1 MIINARSP
9 YFITVNEASQVGSKV
24 ELFLS
29 AGGSALPATATYTL
43 SKSVPSS
50 SQLRTDYN
58 ISQFIKEYIET
69 ISSVDSGN
77 TLFANVRVIRYK
89 ETAPGSY
96 STLDTTDHFGV
107 NGYTLYTDGYN
118 ETDASSLFACLA
130 NPSIDITYQEGIESS
145 KYPYI
150 NAIVDFTANA
160 SSKVDVSYK
169 DLNGRNEVVVS
180 YDTNAKSVIKVPV
193 RTTSAKFDNGN
204 TVTLN
209 WKPAGTTV
217 DITKTFTVS
226 PICEPK
232 YTPVQCQFI
241 NRYGGWQFLTFFKA
255 KSSSINVMGTPYNLL
270 PDSVNYNP
278 KRPQTASLNV
288 NGKQSIKLNTGWV
301 SENYSELIQDLLL
314 SETVLL
320 DDVPVEIKT
329 QSSDIKTSLK
339 DRNINYEMEF
349 EYAFNLI
356 NNVI

>member
-9 YFITVNEASQVGSKV
+9 YFITVNESGQIGSKI
-24 ELFLS
+24 ELFIS
-29 AGGSALPATATYTL
+29 PGEVALPSEATYTL
-43 SKSVPSS
+43 SKRSPSS

-58 ISQFIKEYIET
+58 ISQYIREFIDT
-69 ISSVDSGN
+69 TSSVNGGN
-77 TLFANVRVIRYK
+77 YIFANVRVKRYK
-89 ETAPGSY
+89 ETSVGVFELLN
-96 STLDTTDHFGV
+96 TVDHFGV
-107 NGYTLYTDGYN
+107 NGYTLYSDGYN
-118 ETDASSLFACLA
+118 YTDSSSLFVCLA
-130 NPSIDITYQEGIESS
+130 NPSIEINYQEGIESS

-150 NAIVDFTANA
+150 NALVDFTANA

-169 DLNGRNEVVVS
+169 DMNGRNEVVVS

-217 DITKTFTVS
+217 SITKTFTVKS
-226 PICEPK
+226 ICEPK
-232 YTPVQCQFI
+232 YTPIQCQFI
-241 NRYGGWQFLTFFKA
+241 NRFGGWQFLTFFKA
-255 KSSSINVMGTPYNLL
+255 KSSLINVMGTSYNVL
-270 PDSVNYNP
+270 PSSVDYNT
-278 KRPQTASLNV
+278 KKGQTNTFNI
-288 NGKQSIKLNTGWV
+288 NGKQGIKLNTGWV
-301 SENYSELIQDLLL
+301 TENYSELIQDLLL
-314 SETVLL
+314 AETILL

>member
-9 YFITVNEASQVGSKV
+9 YFITVNESGQIGSKI

-29 AGGSALPATATYTL
+29 VGGTAVPSVATYTL
-43 SKSVPSS
+43 SKRSPSS

-58 ISQFIKEYIET
+58 ISQYIREYIET

-77 TLFANVRVIRYK
+77 SIFCNVRVKRYK
-89 ETAPGSY
+89 ETSVGVFAL
-96 STLDTTDHFGV
+96 LDTVDHFGV
-107 NGYTLYTDGYN
+107 NGYTLYSDGYN
-118 ETDASSLFACLA
+118 ETDASSLFVCLA
-130 NPSIDITYQEGIESS
+130 NPSIEISYQEGIESS

-169 DLNGRNEVVVS
+169 DMNGRNEVVVS

-217 DITKTFTVS
+217 SITKTFTVK
-226 PICEPK
+226 PICETK
-232 YTPVQCQFI
+232 YEPIQCQFI
-241 NRYGGWQFLTFFKA
+241 NRFGGWQFLTFFKA
-255 KSSSINVMGTPYNLL
+255 KASSINVMGTSYSVL

-278 KRPQTASLNV
+278 KKGQTNTFNI
-288 NGKQSIKLNTGWV
+288 NGKQGIKLNTGWV
-301 SENYSELIQDLLL
+301 PENYSELIQDLLL
-314 SETVLL
+314 AETILL

>member
-9 YFITVNEASQVGSKV
+9 YFITVNESGQIGSKI

-29 AGGSALPATATYTL
+29 VGGTAVPSSATYTL
-43 SKSVPSS
+43 SKRSPSS
-50 SQLRTDYN
+50 SQLQTDYN
-58 ISQFIKEYIET
+58 ISQYIREYIET
-69 ISSVDSGN
+69 ISPVDSGN
-77 TLFANVRVIRYK
+77 TLFANVRVERYK
-89 ETAPGSY
+89 ETSVGVFAL
-96 STLDTTDHFGV
+96 LDTVDHFGV

-118 ETDASSLFACLA
+118 ETDASSLFVCLA
-130 NPSIDITYQEGIESS
+130 NPSIEISYKEGIESS

-150 NAIVDFTANA
+150 NALVDFTANA

-169 DLNGRNEVVVS
+169 DMNGRNEVVVS

-217 DITKTFTVS
+217 SITKTFTVS
-226 PICEPK
+226 PICETK

-288 NGKQSIKLNTGWV
+288 NGKQGIKLNTGWV
-301 SENYSELIQDLLL
+301 PENYSELIQDLLL
-314 SETVLL
+314 SETILL

-329 QSSDIKTSLK
+329 QSTDIKTSLK
-339 DRNINYEMEF
+339 DRNINYEMDF

>member
-9 YFITVNEASQVGSKV
+9 YFITVNESGQIGSKI

-29 AGGSALPATATYTL
+29 AGGSSLPSTPTYTL

-58 ISQFIKEYIET
+58 ISQYIKEYIDT
-69 ISSVDSGN
+69 ISTVDSGN
-77 TLFANVRVIRYK
+77 TLFANLRVIRYK
-89 ETAPGSY
+89 ETEPGAY

-118 ETDASSLFACLA
+118 ETDASSLFVCLA
-130 NPSIDITYQEGIESS
+130 NPSIEITYKEGLESS

-150 NAIVDFTANA
+150 NALVDFTVNG

-169 DLNGRNEVVVS
+169 DMNGRNEVVVS

-193 RTTSAKFDNGN
+193 RTTSAKFNNGN

-217 DITKTFTVS
+217 SISRTFTVT
-226 PICEPK
+226 PICESK

-255 KSSSINVMGTPYNLL
+255 KSSSINVMGTSYNLL

-278 KRPQTASLNV
+278 KRPQVGSLNV
-288 NGKQSIKLNTGWV
+288 NGKQGIRLNTGWV
-301 SENYSELIQDLLL
+301 PENYSELIQDLLL

-320 DDVPVEIKT
+320 DDMPVEIKT
-329 QSSDIKTSLK
+329 QSTEIKTSLK

-349 EYAFNLI
+349 EFAFNLI

>member
-9 YFITVNEASQVGSKV
+9 YFITVNESGQIGSKI

-29 AGGSALPATATYTL
+29 VGGTAVPSVATYTL
-43 SKSVPSS
+43 SKRSPSS

-58 ISQFIKEYIET
+58 ISQYIREYIET

-77 TLFANVRVIRYK
+77 SIFCNVRVKRYK
-89 ETAPGSY
+89 ETSVGVFA
-96 STLDTTDHFGV
+96 LIDTVDHFGV
-107 NGYTLYTDGYN
+107 NGYTLYSDGYN
-118 ETDASSLFACLA
+118 ETDASSLFVCLA
-130 NPSIDITYQEGIESS
+130 NPSIEISYQEGIESS

-169 DLNGRNEVVVS
+169 DMNGRNEVVVS
-180 YDTNAKSVIKVPV
+180 YDTNTKSVIKVPV

-217 DITKTFTVS
+217 SITKTFTVK
-226 PICEPK
+226 PICEQK
-232 YTPVQCQFI
+232 YTPIQCQFI
-241 NRYGGWQFLTFFKA
+241 NRFGGWQFLTFFKA
-255 KSSSINVMGTPYNLL
+255 KASNINVMGTSYSVL

-278 KRPQTASLNV
+278 KKGQTNTFNI
-288 NGKQSIKLNTGWV
+288 NGKQGIKLNTGWV
-301 SENYSELIQDLLL
+301 PENYSELIQDLLL
-314 SETVLL
+314 AETILL

>member
-9 YFITVNEASQVGSKV
+9 YFITVNESGQIGSKI
-24 ELFLS
+24 ELFIS
-29 AGGSALPATATYTL
+29 PGEIALPSEATYTL
-43 SKSVPSS
+43 SKRSPSS

-58 ISQFIKEYIET
+58 ISQYIREYIDT
-69 ISSVDSGN
+69 TSSVYGGN
-77 TLFANVRVIRYK
+77 YIFANVRVKRYK
-89 ETAPGSY
+89 ETSVGVFELLN
-96 STLDTTDHFGV
+96 TVDHFGV
-107 NGYTLYTDGYN
+107 NGYTLYSDGYN
-118 ETDASSLFACLA
+118 YTDSSSLFVCLA
-130 NPSIDITYQEGIESS
+130 NPSIEINYQEGIESS

-150 NAIVDFTANA
+150 NALVDFTANA

-169 DLNGRNEVVVS
+169 DMNGRNEVVVT
-180 YDTNAKSVIKVPV
+180 YDTNNKSAIKVPV
-193 RTTSAKFDNGN
+193 RTSSAKFDNGN

-217 DITKTFTVS
+217 SITKTFTVK
-226 PICEPK
+226 PICETK
-232 YTPVQCQFI
+232 YEPIQCTFI
-241 NRYGGWQFLTFFKA
+241 NRFGGWQFLTFFKA
-255 KSSSINVMGTPYNLL
+255 KSSSINVMGTSYNVL
-270 PDSVNYNP
+270 PSSVDYNI
-278 KRPQTASLNV
+278 KKGQTNTFNI

-301 SENYSELIQDLLL
+301 PENYSELIQDLLL
-314 SETVLL
+314 AETILL

>member
-9 YFITVNEASQVGSKV
+9 YFITINEASQVGSKV

-29 AGGSALPATATYTL
+29 AGGSSIPSTATYTL

-50 SQLRTDYN
+50 TQLRTDYN

-69 ISSVDSGN
+69 ISTVDSGN
-77 TLFANVRVIRYK
+77 TLFANVRVKRYK
-89 ETAPGSY
+89 ETSTGSY
-96 STLDTTDHFGV
+96 TLLDTIDHFGV

-118 ETDASSLFACLA
+118 KTDASSLFVCLA
-130 NPSIDITYQEGIESS
+130 NPNIEINYEEGIESS

-150 NAIVDFTANA
+150 NALVDFTINT

-169 DLNGRNEVVVS
+169 DMNGRNEVIVS

-193 RTTSAKFDNGN
+193 RTTSAKFNNGN

-209 WKPAGTTV
+209 WKPAGTSV
-217 DITKTFTVS
+217 SITKTFIVMS
-226 PICEPK
+226 ICEPR
-232 YTPVQCQFI
+232 YTPVQCQFV

-255 KSSSINVMGTPYNLL
+255 KSSSINVSGTSYNLL
-270 PDSVNYNP
+270 TDSTDYNP
-278 KRPQTASLNV
+278 KRPQTAALNV
-288 NGKQSIKLNTGWV
+288 NGKQGIRLNTGWV
-301 SENYSELIQDLLL
+301 PENYSELIQDLLL

-320 DDVPVEIKT
+320 DDLPVEIKT

-339 DRNINYEMEF
+339 DKNINYEIDF

-356 NNVI
+356 NDAV

>member
-9 YFITVNEASQVGSKV
+9 YFITVNESGQIGSKI

-29 AGGSALPATATYTL
+29 AGGAAIPSGETYTL
-43 SKSVPSS
+43 SKRSPSS

-58 ISQFIKEYIET
+58 ISQYIREYIET
-69 ISSVDSGN
+69 ISSADSGN
-77 TLFANVRVIRYK
+77 TIFANVRVKRYK
-89 ETAPGSY
+89 ETSVGVFAL
-96 STLDTTDHFGV
+96 LDTVDHFGV
-107 NGYTLYTDGYN
+107 NGYTLYSDGYN
-118 ETDASSLFACLA
+118 ETDASSLFVCLA
-130 NPSIDITYQEGIESS
+130 NPSIEINYQEGIESS

-169 DLNGRNEVVVS
+169 DMNGRNEVVVS

-217 DITKTFTVS
+217 SITKTFTVK
-226 PICEPK
+226 PICETK
-232 YTPVQCQFI
+232 YEPIQCQFI
-241 NRYGGWQFLTFFKA
+241 NRFGGWQFLTFFKA
-255 KSSSINVMGTPYNLL
+255 KSSSINVSSTSYNLL

-278 KRPQTASLNV
+278 KRPQSGSLNV
-288 NGKQSIKLNTGWV
+288 NGKQGIRLNTGWV
-301 SENYSELIQDLLL
+301 PENYSELIQDLLL

-320 DDVPVEIKT
+320 DDVPAEIKT

>member
-9 YFITVNEASQVGSKV
+9 YFITVNETGQIGSKI

-29 AGGSALPATATYTL
+29 VGGTAIPSVATYTL
-43 SKSVPSS
+43 SKRSPSS

-58 ISQFIKEYIET
+58 ISQYIREYIET

-77 TLFANVRVIRYK
+77 SIFCNVRVKRYK
-89 ETAPGSY
+89 ETSVGVFAL
-96 STLDTTDHFGV
+96 LDTVDHFGV
-107 NGYTLYTDGYN
+107 NGYTLYSDGYN
-118 ETDASSLFACLA
+118 KTDPSSLFVCLA
-130 NPSIDITYQEGIESS
+130 NPSIEINYQEGIESS

-150 NAIVDFTANA
+150 NALVDFTANA

-169 DLNGRNEVVVS
+169 DMNGRNEVVVT
-180 YDTNAKSVIKVPV
+180 YDTNNKSVIKVPV
-193 RTTSAKFDNGN
+193 RTTSAKFDDGN

-217 DITKTFTVS
+217 SITKTFTVK

-232 YTPVQCQFI
+232 YTPIQCQFI

-255 KSSSINVMGTPYNLL
+255 KSSNINVMSTSYSVLS
-270 PDSVNYNP
+270 DSVDYNP
-278 KRPQTASLNV
+278 LRPQTGSLNI
-288 NGKQSIKLNTGWV
+288 NGKQGIKLNTGWV
-301 SENYSELIQDLLL
+301 PENYSELIQDLLL
-314 SETVLL
+314 AETILL
-320 DDVPVEIKT
+320 DNVPVEIKT
-329 QSSDIKTSLK
+329 QSSDMKTSLK

>member
-1 MIINARSP
+1 MIINTRSP
-9 YFITVNEASQVGSKV
+9 YFITVNETSQIGSKI

-29 AGGSALPATATYTL
+29 VGGFAIPSVATYTL
-43 SKSVPSS
+43 SKRSPSAF
-50 SQLRTDYN
+50 QLRTDYN
-58 ISQFIKEYIET
+58 ISQYIREFIQT

-77 TLFANVRVIRYK
+77 SIFANVRVKRYK
-89 ETAPGSY
+89 ETSVGVFAL
-96 STLDTTDHFGV
+96 LDTVDHFGV
-107 NGYTLYTDGYN
+107 NGYTLYSDGYN
-118 ETDASSLFACLA
+118 ETDASSLFVCLA
-130 NPSIDITYQEGIESS
+130 NPSIEISYQDGIESS

-169 DLNGRNEVVVS
+169 DMNGRNEVVVS

-217 DITKTFTVS
+217 SITKTFTVK

-232 YTPVQCQFI
+232 YTPIQCQFI
-241 NRYGGWQFLTFFKA
+241 NRFGGWQFLTFFKA
-255 KSSSINVMGTPYNLL
+255 KSSSINVMGTSYSVL
-270 PDSVNYNP
+270 PDSVDYNP
-278 KRPQTASLNV
+278 KKGQTNTFNI
-288 NGKQSIKLNTGWV
+288 NGKQGIKLNTGWV
-301 SENYSELIQDLLL
+301 PENYSELIQDLLL
-314 SETVLL
+314 AETILL

-349 EYAFNLI
+349 DYAFNLI